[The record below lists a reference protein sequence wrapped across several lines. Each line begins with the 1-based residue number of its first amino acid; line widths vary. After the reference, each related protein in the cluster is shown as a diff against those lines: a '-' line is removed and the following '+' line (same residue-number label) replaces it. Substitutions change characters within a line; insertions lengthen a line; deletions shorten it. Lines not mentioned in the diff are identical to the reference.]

1 MNVVAFKKTIFCF
14 LICDKIVDVCKILET
29 ILMYFRNLKMSEVE
43 NLPPMTTT
51 SSTKQGL
58 TKGSTK
64 PKLGADR
71 KKLQTLQPSGK
82 NQKLLVCFYRNYVSL
97 LFSHRI

>member
-1 MNVVAFKKTIFCF
+1 
-14 LICDKIVDVCKILET
+14 
-29 ILMYFRNLKMSEVE
+29 MYFRKLKMSEVE

-51 SSTKQGL
+51 SSSKQGL
-58 TKGSTK
+58 AKGSTK

-82 NQKLLVCFYRNYVSL
+82 NQKLLVWISRYDVSR
-97 LFSHRI
+97 LFSHCF